1 MIPVLLVDD
10 HPQMRHILREMLET
24 YSDLTVVGEAE
35 TGEDAVTKAAQLQPS
50 VVIIDINLPTLNG
63 IQATKLI
70 RLRNPRT
77 AVIILTAGDTRD
89 SEKEQIV
96 AAGAAALL
104 DKSDLFET
112 LHPSIHKAIKH
123 QNTSFKNLV

>member
-1 MIPVLLVDD
+1 MISVLLVDN
-10 HPQMRHILREMLET
+10 HPQMRQILREMLET
-24 YSDLTVVGEAE
+24 YADLTVVGEAG

-50 VVIIDINLPTLNG
+50 VVIINLPTLNG

-70 RLRNPRT
+70 RLRHPRT

-89 SEKEQIV
+89 SEKVQIV

-112 LHPSIHKAIKH
+112 LHPSIHEAIKH
-123 QNTSFKNLV
+123 QNTSFRNLV